1 MGGLFWAQANTR
13 RAFGRLKSE
22 RSVFFGPFNMDELL
36 KKVDFS
42 DPTTEVV
49 IVVVVLVVGMLF
61 FWLMQG
67 DKGRV

>member
-1 MGGLFWAQANTR
+1 
-13 RAFGRLKSE
+13 
-22 RSVFFGPFNMDELL
+22 MDELL